1 MFTAQALLVRPVAA
15 PKNLARNDERI
26 ARPPFLFQNI
36 THHDLGST
44 LGVGL
49 SVIEKIGTPVVR
61 DGHQLLGRFIANL
74 LRECDPRAKRKLAQ
88 LQSRFPEVSI
98 FHTINGRRSFPSRS
112 NLAAP
117 EARSPAAWKPPFFL
131 SADKVASNAEV
142 ANTIPRNRA
151 VVQLGRTLEWGS
163 RGRGFKSRRPEI
175 LFCLGTQTFSLC
187 AQRRCTPLKPHN
199 LQRTACPLDAQAW
212 SPVFHLPWH
221 CGSSSREVA
230 SALHAQRWNCRTAE
244 RRKIHAF

>member
-49 SVIEKIGTPVVR
+49 SVIEKIGTAVVR

-74 LRECDPRAKRKLAQ
+74 LRKRDPRAKRKLAQ

-163 RGRGFKSRRPEI
+163 RGRGFKSRRPEV
-175 LFCLGTQTFSLC
+175 LLCPGTQTFSLC
-187 AQRRCTPLKPHN
+187 AQRSFTPADTP
-199 LQRTACPLDAQAW
+199 QPSADSMSAGRTGRKACVPT
-212 SPVFHLPWH
+212 
-221 CGSSSREVA
+221 C
-230 SALHAQRWNCRTAE
+230 AE
-244 RRKIHAF
+244 IAVLLRAR